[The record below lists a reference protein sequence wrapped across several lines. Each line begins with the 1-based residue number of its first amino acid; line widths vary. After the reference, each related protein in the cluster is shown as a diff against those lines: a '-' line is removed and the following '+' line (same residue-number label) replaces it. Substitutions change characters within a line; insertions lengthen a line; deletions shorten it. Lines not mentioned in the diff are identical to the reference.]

1 MRNVLAG
8 RLYICLFQQ
17 STVLLRYRL
26 FSKKMNKYGIHSNRF
41 QGDYK
46 KVLTVCSANML
57 RSPTIAHVL
66 SADPYNFNTRS
77 AGTAGYALILVTKD
91 LLMWCD
97 EVVCADT
104 EHALWIRNKMTKW
117 MIDKPIID
125 LQIPDNYE
133 YRNSKLIELIKER
146 YEQRTAD

>member
-1 MRNVLAG
+1 
-8 RLYICLFQQ
+8 
-17 STVLLRYRL
+17 
-26 FSKKMNKYGIHSNRF
+26 MNKYGIHSNRF

-57 RSPTIAHVL
+57 RSPTMAHVL

-77 AGTAGYALILVTKD
+77 AGTAEYALIPVTKD

-104 EHALWIRNKMTKW
+104 EHALWIRNKMTEW

-146 YEQRTAD
+146 YE

>member
-1 MRNVLAG
+1 MVSQIINVSG
-8 RLYICLFQQ
+8 K
-17 STVLLRYRL
+17 
-26 FSKKMNKYGIHSNRF
+26 KKMRMSNYGIHSNRF

-57 RSPTIAHVL
+57 RSPTMAHVL

-77 AGTAGYALILVTKD
+77 AGTALYALIPVTEE

-104 EHALWIRNKMTKW
+104 EHALWVRNKMIEW
-117 MIDKPIID
+117 MLDKPIID
-125 LQIPDNYE
+125 LKIPDNYE
-133 YRNSKLIELIKER
+133 YRNPELIELIRER
-146 YEQRTAD
+146 YDQRTSD